1 MINLLPPETK
11 RELRAARSN
20 TLLVRYN
27 FFLLGALVFMMVV
40 IGIVYVYLTNTKANA
55 ELTINEN
62 KAKVAGYATVEAQAK
77 EFRTNLQTAKQ
88 ILDQEINYTKVVL
101 EFAALMPP
109 GTILETLTLDSATF
123 GTPTTLNAKAKDYA
137 SALALKDSFQ
147 KSELFTNVHFQSIAG
162 GGADAGYPI
171 SVSLNV
177 TIKKDAAK

>member
-27 FFLLGALVFMMVV
+27 LFLVGALVFMMIA
-40 IGIVYVYLTNTKANA
+40 IGIVYVYLSNTKAGA
-55 ELTINEN
+55 EQVIAEN
-62 KAKVAGYATVEAQAK
+62 KAKVADYVTVETQAK

-88 ILDQEINYTKVVL
+88 ILDQEVNYSKVVL
-101 EFAALMPP
+101 EFASLMPA

-123 GTPTTLNAKAKDYA
+123 GTPITLNAKAKNYE

-147 KSELFTNVHFQSIAG
+147 KSALFTNVHFQSISG
-162 GGADAGYPI
+162 GTDPGYAV

-177 TIKKDAAK
+177 TIKKEAAK

>member
-27 FFLLGALVFMMVV
+27 LFLVGAMVFMVIA
-40 IGIVYVYLTNTKANA
+40 IGIVYVYLSNTKAAA
-55 ELTINEN
+55 EQVIAEN
-62 KAKVAGYATVEAQAK
+62 KAKVADYVTVETQAK

-88 ILDQEINYTKVVL
+88 ILDQEVNYSKVVL
-101 EFAALMPP
+101 EFASVMPA

-123 GTPTTLNAKAKDYA
+123 GTPITLNAKAKNYE

-147 KSELFTNVHFQSIAG
+147 KSDLFTDVHFQSISG
-162 GGADAGYPI
+162 SVDTGYPI

-177 TIKKDAAK
+177 TIKKEAAK